1 MALRN
6 LRGSVGGRDLVDRLS
21 AHVHGAQDPTG
32 AFHGLHQVPR
42 GDSVYATPCAIT
54 HHHRG
59 TALHTRELHLE
70 TLHLRGVLLGVEVPG
85 DELRPVEERVD
96 PVLLAERGNKLG
108 EPATETFVE
117 LQKLGAGPA
126 HDECFSVRHECAQV
140 HARG

>member
-6 LRGSVGGRDLVDRLS
+6 PRGSVGGRDLVDGLG
-21 AHVHGAQDPTG
+21 AHVHGAHNPTG
-32 AFHGLHQVPR
+32 SFHSLHQVPR

-96 PVLLAERGNKLG
+96 PVLFAERGKELG
-108 EPATETFVE
+108 ESASETFVE
-117 LQKLGAGPA
+117 FQELGAGSA
-126 HDECFSVRHECAQV
+126 HNEGFSVRYERAQV